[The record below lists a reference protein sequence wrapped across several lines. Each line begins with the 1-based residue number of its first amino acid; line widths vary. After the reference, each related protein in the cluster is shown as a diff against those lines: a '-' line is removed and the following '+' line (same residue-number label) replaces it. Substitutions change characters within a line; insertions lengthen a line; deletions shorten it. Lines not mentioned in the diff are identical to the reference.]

1 MKSGELRR
9 NSNEGTEENAPRN
22 EAQIVNGRSKVG
34 RALTTS
40 SISSFWH
47 SFARLDRSVDKIL
60 QFMPNSSTL
69 LGPFVLQSM
78 ISQSI
83 SPSFRNMRTFRC
95 IYCLLSSPLLC
106 VGGGNKKAYLHTHDS
121 RSMKDWLWF
130 RGNETCLWIA
140 AVVKNMSVL
149 KVLRDISTLGI
160 AEYSVHEEFVHVV
173 LNTIALV
180 WYICSHISRVVR
192 SGTLRR
198 RGHQGLV
205 PKSE

>member
-22 EAQIVNGRSKVG
+22 EAQIVDGRSKVG

-78 ISQSI
+78 ISQSV

-106 VGGGNKKAYLHTHDS
+106 VGGGNKKAYLHTIA
-121 RSMKDWLWF
+121 
-130 RGNETCLWIA
+130 RGLNGFG
-140 AVVKNMSVL
+140 
-149 KVLRDISTLGI
+149 LGGKTKMNG
-160 AEYSVHEEFVHVV
+160 ERPVFELPPLSK
-173 LNTIALV
+173 
-180 WYICSHISRVVR
+180 ICPS
-192 SGTLRR
+192 
-198 RGHQGLV
+198 
-205 PKSE
+205 